1 MYKRQRPARTRCTEG
16 LASALDGAARYLTL
30 HISIVPLELKEGCD
44 PNAAKVSLMHCYEA
58 WKVEDLEEDSE

>member
-1 MYKRQRPARTRCTEG
+1 MHASCPSASHSPRVRRLRP
-16 LASALDGAARYLTL
+16 RYLTL

-58 WKVEDLEEDSE
+58 WKVEDSEEDSK

>member
-1 MYKRQRPARTRCTEG
+1 MVPYPTYK
-16 LASALDGAARYLTL
+16 
-30 HISIVPLELKEGCD
+30 ISIVPLELTEGCH

>member
-1 MYKRQRPARTRCTEG
+1 MPELLRWQDYLPTSLPRSP
-16 LASALDGAARYLTL
+16 RYLTL

>member
-1 MYKRQRPARTRCTEG
+1 MPKF
-16 LASALDGAARYLTL
+16 L
-30 HISIVPLELKEGCD
+30 IKSIIYVYEKQSIITCCD